1 VKFYAIFIKI
11 LHKFNNKELFCKKI
25 MSRIGKLP
33 IEIPKN
39 VTITLENSKIQ
50 VKGPHGNLSQT
61 IPKEIKVSYTENLIT
76 LEKIAET
83 QSGKEKYGLTR
94 ALINNMIIGVSK
106 KFEKK
111 LQMIGVGYRAQIKGK
126 ELTLNVGYS
135 HPILFIVPEN
145 IDVIVEANINLRI
158 TGIDKEKVGVLASKI
173 RATRPPE
180 PYKGKGI
187 RYNDEIVL
195 RKAGKSGK

>member
-1 VKFYAIFIKI
+1 MYE
-11 LHKFNNKELFCKKI
+11 HWW
-25 MSRIGKLP
+25 G
-33 IEIPKN
+33 
-39 VTITLENSKIQ
+39 
-50 VKGPHGNLSQT
+50 
-61 IPKEIKVSYTENLIT
+61 TENLIT

-135 HPILFIVPEN
+135 HPILFWCF
-145 IDVIVEANINLRI
+145 
-158 TGIDKEKVGVLASKI
+158 
-173 RATRPPE
+173 
-180 PYKGKGI
+180 
-187 RYNDEIVL
+187 
-195 RKAGKSGK
+195 